1 MFVQLCGDSMTNG
14 LIGKKLGMTQVFD
27 ESCLTPVTV
36 IEAGPCRVVAV
47 RTKER
52 DHYEAVQLSF
62 GEVKESKL
70 SKPELGHLK
79 KNQAAPSRVLREFK
93 KDGEPTIGGTV
104 TVGMFQK
111 GDWVDVIG
119 VSKGKGFQG
128 VVKRH
133 HYAGGP
139 ESHGSMFHRHPGSI
153 GASSFPSRVWKGKTL
168 PGHMGSERV
177 TVQRLKVVESRPEEN
192 LLFIRGAIP
201 GAANGVVVV
210 RKSKKS

>member
-1 MFVQLCGDSMTNG
+1 MTNG

-27 ESCLTPVTV
+27 ESRLTPVT
-36 IEAGPCRVVAV
+36 IIAAGPCRVVTLK
-47 RTKER
+47 TKER
-52 DHYEAVQLSF
+52 DQYEAVQLSF
-62 GEVKESKL
+62 GEVKEGKL
-70 SKPELGHLK
+70 SKAELGHLK
-79 KNQAAPSRVLREFK
+79 KNQAAASRVLREFK
-93 KDGEPTIGGTV
+93 KDGEPVVGQMV

-139 ESHGSMFHRHPGSI
+139 ESHGSMFHRAPGSI

-177 TVQRLKVVESRPEEN
+177 TVQRLKVVESRSEEN
-192 LLFIRGAIP
+192 LLFVRGAIP
-201 GAANGVVVV
+201 GATNGVVVV

>member
-1 MFVQLCGDSMTNG
+1 MTNG

-27 ESCLTPVTV
+27 ETRLTPVTV
-36 IEAGPCRVVAV
+36 IEAGPCRVVTV

-62 GEVKESKL
+62 KEVKESRL
-70 SKPELGHLK
+70 SKAELGHLK
-79 KNQAAPSRVLREFK
+79 KNQAPASRILREFK
-93 KDGEPTIGGTV
+93 KDGDSAVGQLI
-104 TVGMFQK
+104 TVGMFKK

-139 ESHGSMFHRHPGSI
+139 ESHGSMFHRAPGSI

-168 PGHMGSERV
+168 PGHMGAERV
-177 TVQRLKVVESRPEEN
+177 TVQRLKVVESRSEEN
-192 LLFIRGAIP
+192 LLFIRGAVP
-201 GAANGVVVV
+201 GAANGIVVV